1 MKTILVLDDQFD
13 LLNLAC
19 RLLQSHGYR
28 TLQASNAEETLGLA
42 YDELSQVEL
51 FVVDVCLAADS
62 GIQVAVALRA
72 DFPDLP
78 ILLVS
83 GYPINSWSVRDSILF
98 KKLGGDSVRILQ
110 KPFTPQLLMATIGEM
125 IGAGEVERANSA

>member
-42 YDELSQVEL
+42 YDELRQVEL